1 MDKIDEAIA
10 QIKRGTAELINEAEL
25 RKKLAEGR
33 PLKVKV
39 GFDPTAPDLHLGHT
53 VILRKMRQLQDLGH
67 EIYFLIGDFTG
78 MIGDPSGKSQ
88 TRPPL
93 TKEQVLE
100 NAKTYRAQVF
110 KVLDPDKTK
119 VVFNSSWFNEMTPA
133 DFIRLAS
140 HFTVARILERDDFEK
155 RFKNEQPISIHEFLY
170 PLCQGYDSVAMNADI
185 EMGGTDQK
193 FNLIVGR
200 TIQAAYGQEPQV
212 IITLPLLEG
221 TDGVIK
227 MSKSVGNY
235 IGIDE
240 EPASIFGKIMSI
252 SDDLMW
258 KYYELL
264 SKRSLKEIEEIR
276 KDVAAGKAHP
286 RDVKMDLAREIT
298 ETYHGADKAEEAR
311 KSFNSVYAKGNFP
324 EDAEAFKIKPGP
336 ETTLIR
342 VLTES
347 GLAPSNSEAKRLIRE
362 KALSVNGEVM
372 ADPSFV
378 LPAGK
383 YNIRLGKKRF
393 LKLTVA
399 D

>member
-78 MIGDPSGKSQ
+78 MIGDPTGKSQ
-88 TRPPL
+88 TRPAL
-93 TKEQVLE
+93 TKEEVLE
-100 NAKTYRAQVF
+100 NAKTYSDQVF

-221 TDGVIK
+221 TDGVMK
-227 MSKSVGNY
+227 MSKSLGNY
-235 IGIDE
+235 IGINE

-264 SKRSLKEIEEIR
+264 SKRSLKEIEDIKE
-276 KDVAAGKAHP
+276 DVSAGKAHP

-298 ETYHGADKAEEAR
+298 ETYHGKDKAEEAR
-311 KSFNSVYAKGNFP
+311 KSFDSVYAKGHFP
-324 EDAEAFKIKPGP
+324 DDAEAFKIKPGP

-347 GLAPSNSEAKRLIRE
+347 GLAQSNSEAKRLIRE

-372 ADPSFV
+372 PDPSFV
-378 LPAGK
+378 LPVGQ